1 MIYQPT
7 YVTQCVQK
15 ESNRMRYI
23 QYTKTNYVATVYAAN
38 MHVSEDVSSF
48 VILSAMAVPSILPLK
63 VIRSI
68 TSLLLPRGYNVNYY
82 RLLLLP

>member
-15 ESNRMRYI
+15 KSNRMRYI

-38 MHVSEDVSSF
+38 MHVSEHVSSF
-48 VILSAMAVPSILPLK
+48 VILSAVPVSRAVSSILLK
-63 VIRSI
+63 VIRS
-68 TSLLLPRGYNVNYY
+68 
-82 RLLLLP
+82 

>member
-15 ESNRMRYI
+15 KSNRMRYI

-38 MHVSEDVSSF
+38 MHVSEHVSSF
-48 VILSAMAVPSILPLK
+48 VILSAVPVSSILLK

-68 TSLLLPRGYNVNYY
+68 TSLLLPD
-82 RLLLLP
+82 LLTVI